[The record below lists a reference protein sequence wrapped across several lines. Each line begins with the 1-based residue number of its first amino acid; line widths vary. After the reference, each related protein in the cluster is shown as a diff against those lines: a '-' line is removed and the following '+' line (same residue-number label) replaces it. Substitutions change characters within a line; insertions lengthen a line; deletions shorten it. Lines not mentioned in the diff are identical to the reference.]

1 MAAAVAGGDDFRR
14 QPKGWQADP
23 ERIPAC
29 QALRALRILLARARD
44 ALLLTFAAGNRRL
57 ARGAGTA
64 LHLGRRFG
72 NRNLAGGRGLSGYQR
87 LRLVDFLVL
96 GGDHL
101 FGLRR
106 SSRRM
111 ELGAQEYDQAALF
124 VHLVAH
130 QAFVLRIV
138 QQLAELLEPVLARL
152 EVGTLL
158 LDPIEEFV
166 GGGAGIDFETVNLE
180 DVAQ

>member
-1 MAAAVAGGDDFRR
+1 MRFSCPSRPGTGVLRGARGRRCTLGGASGIGISPVAVGCPGTSGCGSSASPSSAGGAPF
-14 QPKGWQADP
+14 
-23 ERIPAC
+23 
-29 QALRALRILLARARD
+29 
-44 ALLLTFAAGNRRL
+44 
-57 ARGAGTA
+57 GAGGGA
-64 LHLGRRFG
+64 GRG
-72 NRNLAGGRGLSGYQR
+72 GAGGRGLSGYQR

-96 GGDHL
+96 GGDRL

-158 LDPIEEFV
+158 LNPIEEFV
-166 GGGAGIDFETVNLE
+166 GGGAGIAFETVNLE